1 MNKLFALALIFASSS
16 VYRVAC
22 ASNMEGC
29 LLLYKSTVAVEVA
42 LLSVPAKELCEVKD
56 KVAKELC
63 FELVN
68 FVTNNGNKEQLF
80 FNCLTGKQM

>member
-1 MNKLFALALIFASSS
+1 MNKLFVLALIFASSA
-16 VYRVAC
+16 VNAD
-22 ASNMEGC
+22 NMEGC